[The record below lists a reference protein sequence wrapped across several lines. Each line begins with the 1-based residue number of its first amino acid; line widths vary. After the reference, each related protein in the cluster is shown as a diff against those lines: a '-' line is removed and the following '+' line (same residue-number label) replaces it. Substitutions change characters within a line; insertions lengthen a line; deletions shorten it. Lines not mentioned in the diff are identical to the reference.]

1 MPIGRNTPVVF
12 GPGSLLL
19 LLALTGITPV
29 SAQSKV
35 DFQADIQPVFEK
47 SCGACH
53 SAKAQMGQLRLDAKN
68 PAMAGGQ
75 SGKVIAPGH
84 AADSILFQ
92 RVAGLGNQA
101 RMPMGGMLSPGQIE
115 KIRVWINQGAEWP
128 EAYNSASAPV
138 EVKKHWAFIA
148 PVRPVTPKVT
158 QAKWVSNPVD
168 AFILARLESEKLKP
182 SPEADRTTV
191 LRRLSLDLIG
201 LPPTPEEID
210 AFIKDRSPKAYEKQV
225 DRLLAS
231 PHYGERWARVW
242 LDAARYADSD
252 GFEKDKARQVWFYRD
267 WVINALNRDLP
278 YDQFVIRQIAGDQLP
293 KATQEDRVA
302 TGFLRNSM
310 LNEEGG
316 VDPEQFRMESLF
328 DRMEAIGKGVLGVTV
343 QCAQCHTHKFDPI
356 KHEDYYRMLAF
367 LNDSNEANAAVY
379 TPLDEMKRAEIFR
392 RTAELERGL
401 RHRTTDWELQMAD
414 WEKEQTGAQPQ
425 WTTLSL
431 PDEELSSGGQKLI
444 RMDDGSFLAQGDP
457 GINNNQKFTAK
468 TKLEKI
474 TAIQLEMLTD
484 ANLPR
489 GGPGRGTNGMFA
501 LTEFGVAA
509 KPLNADAA
517 VKPAEVKI
525 ASATSDVNP
534 PETPLPEPLQVK
546 GKPVKVTGPV
556 AFAIDSKPT
565 TAWGADVGPGLRN
578 QPRKAVFR
586 FAEPIA
592 IPGGATLIVNL
603 NQSHGGGDFYNNN
616 LGRFRLSATDAPDA
630 VADPLPKTV
639 RGILAI
645 PRSRRS
651 PAQIQT
657 VFRFWRTTVPAW
669 HDTNEE
675 ISALWRDYPEGNSQ
689 LVVQLRDRPRQTH
702 MLIRGD
708 YTKPAAEV
716 QPGVPAFLNPLPAG
730 APVNRLTFA
739 KWMVSRDSPTTA
751 RSYVNRAWQTIF
763 GIGIVSTS
771 EDLGTQSEAPSHP
784 ELLDWLAV
792 DFMDNGWSMKKL
804 TRTIVLSSTYRQSS
818 HITPDLYTRDPYNRL
833 LARGP
838 RFRVDAEVVRDIA
851 LSASSLLN
859 PAVGGPSVYPPAPD
873 FLFHRPVS
881 YSNKDWFTSE
891 GPDRYRR
898 ALYTFRFRSVPY
910 PMLQTFDAPSGESS
924 CVRRARSNTPLQALT
939 MLNEP
944 LFLETARALAAR
956 TLRDGGADDAQRIR
970 YAFRHCVGRAP
981 DKSETA
987 ELLSLLK
994 KEEQR
999 FTEPGRDSAQF
1010 SGTADPGADPGTGPT
1025 RAAWTAVSR
1034 VLLNLDETITKE

>member
-1 MPIGRNTPVVF
+1 MAMARNIPIALPIALRIALLPLILSF
-12 GPGSLLL
+12 G
-19 LLALTGITPV
+19 AR
-29 SAQSKV
+29 AQHKV
-35 DFQADIQPVFEK
+35 DFQADIQPIFEK
-47 SCGACH
+47 SCGSCH
-53 SAKAQMGQLRLDAKN
+53 SAKAQRGRLRLDSEAA
-68 PAMAGGQ
+68 AMAGGQ
-75 SGKVIAPGH
+75 SGKVIIPGN
-84 AADSILFQ
+84 ARDSILYQ
-92 RVAGLGNQA
+92 RVAGLGDQA
-101 RMPMGGMLSPGQIE
+101 RMPMGGTLSADQIE
-115 KIRVWINQGAEWP
+115 TIRNWIDQGTATS
-128 EAYNSASAPV
+128 SAAPT
-138 EVKKHWAFIA
+138 KKHWAFIA
-148 PVRPVTPKVT
+148 PVRPQVPKV
-158 QAKWVSNPVD
+158 QQVNWVSNPID
-168 AFILARLESEKLKP
+168 AFILERLETEKLAP
-182 SPEADRTTV
+182 SPEADRTTL
-191 LRRLSLDLIG
+191 LRRLSLDLVG

-210 AFIKDRSPKAYEKQV
+210 AFINDRSPKAYEKQV

-267 WVINALNRDLP
+267 WVINAMNRDLP
-278 YDQFVIRQIAGDQLP
+278 YDRFVIRQIAGDQLP
-293 KATQEDRVA
+293 NATQDDRVA

-316 VDPEQFRMESLF
+316 IDPEQFRMESLF
-328 DRMEAIGKGVLGVTV
+328 DRMEAIGKGVLGITV

-367 LNDSNEANAAVY
+367 LNDSDEANAAVY
-379 TPLDEMKRAEIFR
+379 TPKDQMKIAEILR
-392 RTAELERGL
+392 RTNELEGGL
-401 RHRTTDWELQMAD
+401 RHRTSDWEAQMAA
-414 WEKEQTGAQPQ
+414 WEKAQMGTQPQ
-425 WTTLSL
+425 WTTLSF

-489 GGPGRGTNGMFA
+489 GGPGRGVNGMFG
-501 LTEFGVAA
+501 LTEFAVEA

-517 VKPAEVKI
+517 VKPVKMKI
-525 ASATSDVNP
+525 VSATADVNP
-534 PETPLPEPLQVK
+534 PETPLAAPLQSK
-546 GKPVKVTGPV
+546 GKPVKVTGPIE
-556 AFAIDSKPT
+556 FAIDGKNT
-565 TAWGADVGPGLRN
+565 TAWGVDVGPGLRN

-616 LGRFRLSATDAPDA
+616 LGRFRISVTDAPA
-630 VADPLPKTV
+630 AIADPLPKAV
-639 RGILAI
+639 RDILAI
-645 PRSRRS
+645 PHEQRS
-651 PAQIQT
+651 PAQIQI
-657 VFRFWRTTVPAW
+657 VFRYWRTTVPAW
-669 HDTNEE
+669 SQTNEE
-675 ISALWRDYPEGNSQ
+675 IAALWRDYPEGNSQ
-689 LVVQLRDRPRQTH
+689 LLVQLRESPRQTH
-702 MLIRGD
+702 ILTRGD
-708 YTKPAAEV
+708 YSKPAAEV
-716 QPGVPAFLNPLPAG
+716 QPGVPAFLNSLPAG

-751 RSYVNRAWQTIF
+751 RSYVNRVWQNFF
-763 GIGIVSTS
+763 GIGIVATS
-771 EDLGTQSEAPSHP
+771 EDLGTQSETPSHR

-792 DFMDNGWSMKKL
+792 EFMENGWSMKKL
-804 TRTIVLSSTYRQSS
+804 SRAIVLSSIYRQSS
-818 HITPDLYTRDPYNRL
+818 HVTPDLYARDPYNRL

-851 LSASSLLN
+851 LAASGLLN

-891 GPDRYRR
+891 GSDRYRR
-898 ALYTFRFRSVPY
+898 ALYTFRYRSVPY
-910 PMLQTFDAPSGESS
+910 PMLQTFDAPSGENS

-944 LFLETARALAAR
+944 LFLEAARELATR
-956 TLRDGGADDAQRIR
+956 TLRDGGEDDTQRMR
-970 YAFRHCVGRAP
+970 YAFRRCLGRVP
-981 DKSETA
+981 SGSETD

-994 KEEQR
+994 KEERR
-999 FTEPGRDSAQF
+999 FTEFGRDAAQF
-1010 SGTADPGADPGTGPT
+1010 SGTADSTK
-1025 RAAWTAVSR
+1025 AAWTAVAR

>member
-1 MPIGRNTPVVF
+1 
-12 GPGSLLL
+12 
-19 LLALTGITPV
+19 
-29 SAQSKV
+29 
-35 DFQADIQPVFEK
+35 
-47 SCGACH
+47 
-53 SAKAQMGQLRLDAKN
+53 
-68 PAMAGGQ
+68 MAGGQ
-75 SGKVIAPGH
+75 SGKVIIPGR
-84 AADSILFQ
+84 ASDSIVYQ
-92 RVAGLGNQA
+92 RVAGLGDNA
-101 RMPMGGMLSPGQIE
+101 RMPMGGKLSPDQIE
-115 KIRVWINQGAEWP
+115 KIRTWIDQGADWP
-128 EAYNSASAPV
+128 QTSIAPT
-138 EVKKHWAFIA
+138 KKHWAFIA
-148 PVRPVTPKVT
+148 PVRPRTPKVE
-158 QAKWVSNPVD
+158 QAKWLSNPID
-168 AFILARLESEKLKP
+168 AFVLARLETEKLAP
-182 SPEADRTTV
+182 SPEADRVTL

-210 AFIKDRSPKAYEKQV
+210 AFINDPSPRSYEKQV

-267 WVINALNRDLP
+267 WVINAMNRDLS
-278 YDQFVIRQIAGDQLP
+278 YDQFVIRQIAGDLLP
-293 KATQEDRVA
+293 NATQDDRVA

-316 VDPEQFRMESLF
+316 IDPEQFRMEALF

-367 LNDSNEANAAVY
+367 LNDSDEANAAVY
-379 TPLDEMKRAEIFR
+379 TPPDEMKVAEIFR
-392 RTAELERGL
+392 RTAELEAGL
-401 RHRTTDWELQMAD
+401 RHHTSDWETQMAA
-414 WEKEQTGAQPQ
+414 WEKAQTGTQPQ
-425 WTTLSL
+425 WTTLNF

-457 GINNNQKFTAK
+457 GINNNQKFTAN

-489 GGPGRGTNGMFA
+489 GGPGRGINGMFA
-501 LTEFGVAA
+501 LTEFGVEA

-517 VKPAEVKI
+517 VKPAKVRI
-525 ASATSDVNP
+525 ASATADVNP
-534 PETPLPEPLQVK
+534 PSTPLPEPLQSK
-546 GKPVKVTGPV
+546 GKPVKVTGPIE
-556 AFAIDSKPT
+556 FAIDGKNT
-565 TAWGADVGPGLRN
+565 TAWGIDVGPGLRN

-592 IPGGATLIVNL
+592 FPGGVTLIVNL

-616 LGRFRLSATDAPDA
+616 LGRFRLSVTGAPDA
-630 VADPLPKTV
+630 VADPLPKAV
-639 RGILAI
+639 RDVLAV
-645 PRSRRS
+645 PRERRS
-651 PAQIQT
+651 PAQVQT
-657 VFRFWRTTVPAW
+657 IFRYWRTTVPAW
-669 HDTNEE
+669 HDTNEK
-675 ISALWRDYPEGNSQ
+675 IAGLWRDYPEGNSQ
-689 LVVQLRDRPRQTH
+689 LLVQLRETPRQTH
-702 MLIRGD
+702 VLTRGD

-716 QPGVPAFLNPLPAG
+716 RPGVPAFLNPIPPG
-730 APVNRLTFA
+730 APMNRLMFA

-751 RSYVNRAWQTIF
+751 RSYVNRVWQNFF
-763 GIGIVSTS
+763 GTGIVATS

-792 DFMDNGWSMKKL
+792 EFMDNGWSMKRL
-804 TRTIVLSSTYRQSS
+804 SRTIVLSSTYRQSS
-818 HITPDLYTRDPYNRL
+818 RITPDLYTRDPYNRL

-851 LSASSLLN
+851 LAASGLLN

-891 GPDRYRR
+891 GPGRYRR
-898 ALYTFRFRSVPY
+898 ALYTFRYRSVPY

-939 MLNEP
+939 TLNEP
-944 LFLETARALAAR
+944 LFLEAARELAAR
-956 TLRDGGADDAQRIR
+956 TLRDGGADDTQRVR
-970 YAFRHCVGRAP
+970 YAFRRCVGRAP
-981 DKSETA
+981 GGTETA

-994 KEEQR
+994 NEERR
-999 FTEPGRDSAQF
+999 FTESGRDAAQF
-1010 SGTADPGADPGTGPT
+1010 SGAADPNK
-1025 RAAWTAVSR
+1025 AAWTAVSR